1 MMISLVVITLLHL
14 FGYGILTYKWSKIK
28 LTKKDKSN
36 DCFSVIVPVRN
47 EEQVIQRLLVCLSIQ
62 EYPMDQYEVI
72 IVDDFSQDLTA
83 SIVKAFQKRSSM
95 KLRLIHLE
103 NMDQKGKK
111 HALTKGIENAQF
123 ENILTT
129 DADCQMG
136 PYWISC
142 YSGMFQQYHFIA
154 GPVALKGN
162 GLFQRMQQIEF
173 AGLIG
178 FGAVTIEENNPS
190 MCSGA
195 NLGFTKTAFNEV
207 GGYSNNIQIAS
218 GDDEFLLYNVVK
230 RFPNQAKFLKNKSA
244 IVISDAQKSLT
255 DFINQ
260 RMRWT
265 SKWKYNRNWK
275 LRLMAILFFIDNA
288 MLVSFIWGMIA
299 GDITLVLGLSMVLA
313 RLVIDY
319 LYLSSVSYFVGTKSI
334 LLPLMT
340 LQIIYPFH
348 VLFMG
353 ISSIFGSYTWKGRKY

>member
-1 MMISLVVITLLHL
+1 MIISLVVITLLHL
-14 FGYGILTYKWSKIK
+14 FGYGILTYKWSKIQN
-28 LTKKDKSN
+28 TKESGSTDS
-36 DCFSVIVPVRN
+36 FSIIVPVRN

-62 EYPMDQYEVI
+62 EYPKDQYEVI
-72 IVDDFSQDLTA
+72 IIDDFSQDQTSAL
-83 SIVKAFQKRSSM
+83 VKDFQKRSPM
-95 KLRLIHLE
+95 RLKLIHL
-103 NMDQKGKK
+103 DDLAQTGKK
-111 HALTKGIENAQF
+111 HALTKGIANAQF

-136 PYWISC
+136 PHWISS
-142 YSGMFQQYHFIA
+142 YAGMFHQHHFIG

-218 GDDEFLLYNVVK
+218 GDDEFLLYNVLK

-244 IVISDAQKSLT
+244 IVISDAQKSLAE
-255 DFINQ
+255 FINQ

-275 LRLMAILFFIDNA
+275 LRLMAVLFFIDNA
-288 MLVSFIWGMIA
+288 MLVSLIWGMMS
-299 GDITLVLGLSMVLA
+299 GDIALLLGLSMVLT

-319 LYLSSVSYFVGTKSI
+319 LYLSSVSYFMGTRSI
-334 LLPLMT
+334 LLPLMA